1 MDILVEKLNDKLH
14 IWEPY
19 ILEVVRN
26 YINEIIGLA
35 DQDALDLIRSRK
47 TEQEVLDII
56 DESLTW
62 RSMVC

>member
-14 IWEPY
+14 ICEPY
-19 ILEVVRN
+19 ISEVVRN
-26 YINEIIGLA
+26 YINEIIELA